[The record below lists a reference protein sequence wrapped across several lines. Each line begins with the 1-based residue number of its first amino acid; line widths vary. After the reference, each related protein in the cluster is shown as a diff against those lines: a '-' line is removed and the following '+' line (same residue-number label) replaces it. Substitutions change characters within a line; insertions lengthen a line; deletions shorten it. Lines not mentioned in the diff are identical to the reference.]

1 MSDVPVASNAAS
13 DGAAPYLWCSDC
25 RAPMRAQYYVVNDRP
40 LCAKCR
46 PPYARRIERT
56 DGRGA
61 MWRVGLQGGLV
72 ALIGAAVLAAA
83 ISIFPPTRLFI
94 VTPIGYLIG
103 KRMMTALDGYS
114 ARRYQYLAVSLTYLC
129 FLTGFAIP
137 AGLEERAA
145 RERRADNRARMQGT
159 MATQADA
166 LRDELARLNPP
177 RADDIEPTGDES
189 EAATPPAVA
198 PTTEMATPVGPGPG
212 LALVM
217 LLLLPFVASLQFGM
231 TGSAVGFAAL
241 GYGLYQAWTRTD
253 GQGLHLRLSGPFRV
267 GQGPIPAR

>member
-61 MWRVGLQGGLV
+61 MWRVGLEGGLV
-72 ALIGAAVLAAA
+72 ALIGAAVLAGA
-83 ISIFPPTRLFI
+83 ISIFPPTRLLI

-129 FLTGFAIP
+129 CLVGCGVP
-137 AGLEERAA
+137 AALKGRTA

-159 MATQADA
+159 MASQTDA
-166 LRDELARLNPP
+166 LRAELAQLNPP
-177 RADDIEPTGDES
+177 RADAAEPSGSDES
-189 EAATPPAVA
+189 DAAAPPLVA
-198 PTTEMATPVGPGPG
+198 PTNRAEPDVGPGPG

-217 LLLLPFVASLQFGM
+217 LVLLPFVASLQFGM

-267 GQGPIPAR
+267 GQGPI